1 MYRSTFLYKG
11 KKDEE
16 LTLRDLLTFDESEK
30 NISGLDLS
38 KATPEDKLAI
48 EHLGKDFFE
57 NLQPYIKKYYRNS
70 LKENIGFGSLSK
82 KTLNNSKKKENE

>member
-48 EHLGKDFFE
+48 EHLVKDFFE
-57 NLQPYIKKYYRNS
+57 NLQPYIKKYYRNF